1 MFYCISKFLQETS
14 LKNELE
20 LLNEKVKYLIQ
31 DNEDLQTKIV
41 SFMYLSSYSSS
52 NFTQIW
58 ALFNKYIVL
67 TCLTH

>member
-41 SFMYLSSYSSS
+41 SFMDLSSYSSS

-58 ALFNKYIVL
+58 AFL
-67 TCLTH
+67 TNRLLSHA

>member
-20 LLNEKVKYLIQ
+20 LLNEKVKCLIQ

-41 SFMYLSSYSSS
+41 SFMDLSS
-52 NFTQIW
+52 
-58 ALFNKYIVL
+58 
-67 TCLTH
+67 

>member
-1 MFYCISKFLQETS
+1 MLYCISKFLQETS

-41 SFMYLSSYSSS
+41 SFMDLSSYSNS

-58 ALFNKYIVL
+58 AFFNK
-67 TCLTH
+67 

>member
-41 SFMYLSSYSSS
+41 SFMDLSSYSSS
-52 NFTQIW
+52 NFTQIR
-58 ALFNKYIVL
+58 AFFNK
-67 TCLTH
+67 